1 MGLQEEIEKERS
13 EIRTESYSMSV
24 GELQSLYDKKEIILR
39 PDFQRL
45 FRWSITQK
53 TRFIESVLLGIPLPA
68 IFVFQRKDGIWEVID
83 GLQRIST
90 LLELMGEL
98 RKDDSDEKLP
108 QLQLGDAD
116 YLKSLKGRYWQG
128 LSDEDP
134 NALTAIQKLYIR
146 RAKIHVNILLRE
158 SDERSKFELFRRL
171 NTGGSTLVEQEIR
184 NCLLLME
191 NKSRFKWL
199 LQLTQNA
206 KFQHCIE
213 LNDRLLEEQFDG
225 ELASRFIVL
234 RKKDPLTGIGND
246 LGEYLTDEIIKI
258 ARDPNFDE
266 KEEGDAFIRTFE
278 ALDAALGSD
287 AFHRYD
293 AKKNRFLGP
302 FSQSAFEVIALGIGY
317 HASGGTPNNIVEIVK
332 SLWNNAEFKAHT
344 GGGISAASR
353 IPRTVQL
360 GRSLFKP

>member
-24 GELQSLYDKKEIILR
+24 GELQSLYDKREIVLR

-98 RKDDSDEKLP
+98 RSDDSEEKIP

-128 LSDEDP
+128 VSDEDP

-171 NTGGSTLVEQEIR
+171 NTGGSNLVEQEIR

-191 NKSRFKWL
+191 NKNRYKWVSDL
-199 LQLTQNA
+199 AQNK
-206 KFQHCIE
+206 KFQHCVE
-213 LNDRLLEEQFDG
+213 LSDRLIEEQFDR
-225 ELASRFIVL
+225 ELVSRFIVL
-234 RKKDPLTGIGND
+234 RRKNPLAGVGND
-246 LGEYLTDEIIKI
+246 LGEYLTDEIIQI
-258 ARDPNFDE
+258 ARDPDFDE
-266 KEEGDAFIRTFE
+266 KAEGQAFLRTFE
-278 ALDAALGSD
+278 AIDAALGSN

-293 AKKNRFLGP
+293 VGKKRFLGP
-302 FSQSAFEVIALGIGY
+302 FSQSAFEVIALGIGF
-317 HASGGTPNNIVEIVK
+317 HANEGLHDKIAETVK
-332 SLWNNAEFKAHT
+332 SLWSNREFKTHT
-344 GGGISAASR
+344 GGGVSAGSR

-360 GRSLFKP
+360 GRELFKP